1 MQIIQVK
8 SAGNQSQARAVQKF
22 TILLGCFIPVIVL
35 GHLNLVAESFWLN
48 IKKKKSDD
56 FASFETFPFGIL
68 ITKTCYL
75 LILKMLFQTS
85 I

>member
-22 TILLGCFIPVIVL
+22 TILLACFIPAIVL

-48 IKKKKSDD
+48 IKKKKVM
-56 FASFETFPFGIL
+56 IL
-68 ITKTCYL
+68 HHLKHFL
-75 LILKMLFQTS
+75 LAFL
-85 I
+85 